1 MKWRLFI
8 LMLVATA
15 CAGKVTITEAEIKS
29 DIFYTERCTKPFTGR
44 CIVVF
49 SDTSLVR
56 EEFTYK
62 SGILNGKATAWYKNG
77 QIRRRGSY
85 TMGMI
90 SGKWEFWD
98 EQGHKT
104 VEANYKDDMLDGMYV
119 SLYSS
124 GRIREKG
131 RFENNKR
138 TGEWLY
144 YDEVGQPI
152 QPESR

>member
-90 SGKWEFWD
+90 SGKWEFWMN
-98 EQGHKT
+98 KVIKPLRPIIKMICWT
-104 VEANYKDDMLDGMYV
+104 ACMYP
-119 SLYSS
+119 Y
-124 GRIREKG
+124 IPAQDP
-131 RFENNKR
+131 
-138 TGEWLY
+138 GERS
-144 YDEVGQPI
+144 V
-152 QPESR
+152 